1 MKKLSLFIFLSLIF
15 GNFGFAQNF
24 TYHCKI
30 NTQFMNQGEKNW
42 RNKYINYS
50 FNSTDNK
57 TISIFDHEIEVTYQ
71 KKLNILQNDFRLFA
85 MADYSAS
92 EMNIITTL
100 VIDKQTNFATYSVSY
115 TGGESGQYGIGKCKS
130 Q

>member
-1 MKKLSLFIFLSLIF
+1 
-15 GNFGFAQNF
+15 
-24 TYHCKI
+24 
-30 NTQFMNQGEKNW
+30 MNQGEKNW